1 MTNREREIL
10 RMASK
15 NISQRS
21 MASALSCS
29 RHYVAKVLARAKELN
44 LSWPLPTDMNDAML
58 VERLFAKDSG
68 KSVRHL
74 PDYARID
81 REMRKSGVT
90 LTILWTEYCEDCRA
104 QGNIPFMF
112 TQFCHYYRQ
121 YRLQQKATMHLERH
135 PGEQIEVDWAGKTAT
150 VRDPDTGKDLLA
162 YLFVATLSYSQYTYV
177 EAFYKRDLASWINA
191 HVRLFQFLG
200 GVPKVIVPDNLKTGV
215 TKADWYH
222 PQIQRNYQELA
233 EHYDTVILPA
243 RPVTPKDKPNV
254 EGNVGN
260 IMTGILAKIRHIP
273 CFSLDELNQLLWEK
287 LETFNARPFQK
298 KDGSRASWFQ
308 EEKESLLPLPRA
320 PYQLASWKEATVQ
333 FNYHISLDR
342 MHYSV
347 PCEYIKQKVQVK
359 YTSRT
364 VEIFSKDLRIASHLR
379 LYGAKGQY
387 STVLSHMPPEHQAYL
402 EWDAPRFLNWALA
415 IGPSTHAVVKGIL
428 DRAKVKQQAFKSCM
442 GLLKLADR
450 YSKQLLEQAA
460 VTALEFS
467 QRPSYKTVHKVLLAH
482 LEHQGDHVTER
493 QETTT
498 HAFTRGATYYGEE
511 R

>member
-21 MASALSCS
+21 MASSLSCS
-29 RHYVAKVLARAKELN
+29 RHYIAKVLLRAKELN
-44 LSWPLPTDMNDAML
+44 LSWPLPADMSDPML
-58 VERLFAKDSG
+58 VALLFPTNPVKSER
-68 KSVRHL
+68 HM
-74 PDYARID
+74 PDYSHID
-81 REMRKSGVT
+81 KEMRKSGVT
-90 LTILWTEYCEDCRA
+90 LTVLWTEYCEACRLA
-104 QGNIPFMF
+104 GKIPFMF

-121 YRLQQKATMHLERH
+121 YRLRQKATMHLERS
-135 PGEQIEVDWAGKTAT
+135 PGEQVEVDWAGKTAF
-150 VRDPDTGKDLLA
+150 VRDPDTGKNLPA

-177 EAFYKRDLASWINA
+177 EAFYKRDLSAWINA

-200 GVPKVIVPDNLKTGV
+200 GVPKIVVPDNLKTGV
-215 TKADWYH
+215 TQADWYH
-222 PQIQRNYQELA
+222 PQIQRNYQAMA

-273 CFSLDELNQLLWEK
+273 CFSLEELNQLLWEK
-287 LETFNARPFQK
+287 LDALNARPFQK
-298 KDGSRASWFQ
+298 KEGSRASWFQ
-308 EEKESLLPLPRA
+308 EEKEYLLPLPRE

-333 FNYHISLDR
+333 FNYHIALDR

-359 YTSRT
+359 YTGTT
-364 VEIFSKDLRIASHLR
+364 VEIFSKDLRLATHRR
-379 LYGAKGQY
+379 LYGPKGQY
-387 STVLSHMPPEHQAYL
+387 STVLAHMPPEHQAYL
-402 EWDAPRFLNWALA
+402 EWDDKRFLSWALA
-415 IGPSTHAVVKGIL
+415 IGPCTHKVVKGIL
-428 DRAKVKQQAFKSCM
+428 DASKIKQQAFKSCM

-450 YSKQLLEQAA
+450 YSKPLLEQAA
-460 VTALEFS
+460 QTALEFS
-467 QRPSYKTVHKVLLAH
+467 KRPSYKTVHKILLAQV
-482 LEHQGDHVTER
+482 EDKHVKSDV
-493 QETTT
+493 QEDT
-498 HAFTRGATYYGEE
+498 HAFTRGAHYYGDE